1 LATGPQI
8 VDLPQIKI
16 FGLTRPTSL
25 PSKQEMFWAK
35 KVAREAIAQAEK
47 TSHALVTVRAGASP
61 SGPKHIGNMN
71 DQVRA
76 HFIRMSIDALNRKS
90 RFVLTTDDMDPLR
103 SIPARIPNCAG
114 DWQELGEEAKRSL
127 RSELGKPV
135 SSVHDPFDCHISY
148 SEHFTSLMMADLYAL
163 EVRPELFHVSR
174 MYREGLYY
182 DFMFETMSKVKQ
194 IREVLRKFQTR
205 IPADWVPLT
214 PVCANCGKLNAKV
227 LSIDLESRQVEY
239 ECVTRTLHGKYEVKG
254 CGYRAHGDM
263 RNAKLPWRFEWV
275 ADWKIFL
282 TDAEPFG
289 KDHYEGSWKSGRVL
303 AKEIYGFEPP
313 VPLVY
318 EFFLVDGE
326 KMASRLGNVYTISD
340 MLKLVEP
347 EVVRYMYVK
356 KPLVQR
362 DIAVKN
368 VDRLVLEFDEIER
381 LAFEEKGERA
391 DEAKIYY
398 SYCGN
403 LEAEKPPIRIPYQLA
418 ASMVQFYQ
426 PRVALERLVMGGLV
440 SPSLTD
446 QEKASA
452 IKRLVLAS
460 NWVRMF
466 PERRTKPIEDGE
478 ILEESPQVVKAFA
491 KLRDEYS
498 REEPEGERL
507 QALLYKV
514 AKEYGIAPS
523 EFFKVGYRLFLGSE
537 SGPRLGNFLATLDK
551 DVVFRKLGQVKE
563 RKANH

>member
-1 LATGPQI
+1 
-8 VDLPQIKI
+8 
-16 FGLTRPTSL
+16 
-25 PSKQEMFWAK
+25 MFWAK

-47 TSHALVTVRAGASP
+47 TGHASVTVRAGASP

-76 HFIRMSIDALNRKS
+76 HFIRMSIDALNKRS
-90 RFVLTTDDMDPLR
+90 RFVLTSDDMDPLR
-103 SIPARIPNCAG
+103 SIPARIPDQKGN
-114 DWQELGEEAKRSL
+114 WRELGEEAKGSL
-127 RSELGKPV
+127 RLELGKPV
-135 SSVHDPFDCHISY
+135 SSVHDPFGCHSSY
-148 SEHFTSLMMADLYAL
+148 SEHFTSLMMADLDAL
-163 EVRPELFHVSR
+163 EVRPELFHVST
-174 MYREGLYY
+174 MYREGLYD
-182 DFMFETMSKVKQ
+182 DFILETMSKVGQ
-194 IREVLRKFQTR
+194 IREVLKKFQTR

-214 PVCANCGKLNAKV
+214 AVCTNCGKLTAKV
-227 LSIDLESRQVEY
+227 SSIEIEARRVEY

-254 CGYRAHGDM
+254 CGYRGHGDI
-263 RNAKLPWRFEWV
+263 RNSKLPWRFEWV

-282 TDAEPFG
+282 TDTEPFG

-326 KMASRLGNVYTISD
+326 KMASRVGNVYTISD

-368 VDRLVLEFDEIER
+368 VDRLVLEFDETER
-381 LAFEEKGERA
+381 LAFEGKGERA
-391 DEAKIYY
+391 DEAKLYY
-398 SYCGN
+398 WYCGN
-403 LEAEKPPIRIPYQLA
+403 LKLGKPPFRLPYQLA
-418 ASMVQFYQ
+418 ASIVQFYEPQ
-426 PRVALERLVMGGLV
+426 AALERLIVGGLV
-440 SPSLTD
+440 SPNLDD

-452 IKRLVLAS
+452 IKRLVLAT

-466 PERRTKPIEDGE
+466 PEKRTKPIEDGE
-478 ILEESPQVVKAFA
+478 ILEERPEVAKAFA
-491 KLRDEYS
+491 KLGDMYS

-514 AKEYGIAPS
+514 ARESGIEPS
-523 EFFKVGYRLFLGSE
+523 EFFKVGYRLFLGSDY
-537 SGPRLGNFLATLDK
+537 GPRLGNFLATLDK
-551 DVVFRKLGQVKE
+551 DFVLRKLGQVKE
-563 RKANH
+563 RKADH